1 MMIDIKLN
9 IDQLDSIVR
18 AWLKET
24 LKSVQYNAASLYVHP
39 EDAETYKKDIQS
51 LKWLLEYIGEDD
63 Q

>member
-24 LKSVQYNAASLYVHP
+24 LKSVQYNAAAHYVHP
-39 EDAETYKKDIQS
+39 EDAETYKKDVKA
-51 LKWLLEYIGEDD
+51 LKRLLDYLGEHD

>member
-9 IDQLDSIVR
+9 VDQLDGIVR

-24 LKSVQYNAASLYVHP
+24 LKSVQYNAAAHYVHP
-39 EDAETYKKDIQS
+39 EDAETYKKDI
-51 LKWLLEYIGEDD
+51 KALERILAYIGDG

>member
-9 IDQLDSIVR
+9 VDQLDGIVR
-18 AWLKET
+18 AWLKAT

-39 EDAETYKKDIQS
+39 EDAKTYQKDVKA
-51 LKWLLEYIGEDD
+51 LKRLLEYLGEHD

>member
-9 IDQLDSIVR
+9 VDQLDSIVR

-39 EDAETYKKDIQS
+39 EDAKTYQKDVKA
-51 LKWLLEYIGEDD
+51 LKWILAYIEEGG
-63 Q
+63 